1 VAVFAAA
8 IPAKFYRLPGE
19 GVKELVLLKADVLLQ
34 DLVRPLKGKRFGGV
48 KLAGVRLVRQ
58 TEAEG
63 EEAGV
68 WITAS
73 IDFVG
78 PLREAGQLIEGLFE
92 IQKAALDVKGFV
104 GSVPDW
110 KAPLEPGR
118 FGLKGVMAGEYKEGR
133 KIAFTKVAVE
143 LKVEREEE
151 GGYSTAVE
159 FSGDV
164 IMTLPGGVVKMG
176 WTIMEETPG
185 TWTLRVED
193 KEIGD
198 VVGFKGLN
206 VSTVSVGTEDGAD
219 MM

>member
-1 VAVFAAA
+1 MAVFAAA
-8 IPAKFYRLPGE
+8 IPAKFYRFPGE

-164 IMTLPGGVVKMG
+164 VMTLPGGVVKMG
-176 WTIMEETPG
+176 WTMMEETPG